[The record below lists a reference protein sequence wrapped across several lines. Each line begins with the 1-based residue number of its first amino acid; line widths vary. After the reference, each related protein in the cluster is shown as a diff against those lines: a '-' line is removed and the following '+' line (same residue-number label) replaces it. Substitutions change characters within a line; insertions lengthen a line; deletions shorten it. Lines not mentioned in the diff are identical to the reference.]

1 MELLR
6 PFSGFID
13 INGCSWGSATDFHRT
28 VDDCTDVSTDGK
40 DQLVGIVGALSDV
53 QVAAFV
59 PAGYGKGAIP
69 RTYIAGT
76 CVQQSCL
83 PGVIKPIGSSRSKEL
98 AVGGRGDGD
107 LFPHP
112 RFGRRKALYF
122 SLCGSEG
129 GPFQESCHE
138 IIGSQLVA
146 VLKGPEDVHSTLG
159 RAGQLDPTSSVAIK
173 DDPRKIARG
182 GLPVVSVVGSTNGF
196 QMVKSAGCGCCW
208 IAIFDPRGLDQ
219 NAEYVLIPEDSQPK
233 LRAVVILGM
242 ADHRRR
248 VPDVRAR

>member
-1 MELLR
+1 MFVLHV

-107 LFPHP
+107 LFPHLADWDPNGTMGKKIEP
-112 RFGRRKALYF
+112 RQFRDGTKL
-122 SLCGSEG
+122 LD
-129 GPFQESCHE
+129 
-138 IIGSQLVA
+138 LV
-146 VLKGPEDVHSTLG
+146 
-159 RAGQLDPTSSVAIK
+159 
-173 DDPRKIARG
+173 
-182 GLPVVSVVGSTNGF
+182 
-196 QMVKSAGCGCCW
+196 C
-208 IAIFDPRGLDQ
+208 
-219 NAEYVLIPEDSQPK
+219 K
-233 LRAVVILGM
+233 LRRQRLRQEQM
-242 ADHRRR
+242 RRR
-248 VPDVRAR
+248 Q